1 MALQTV
7 AVRLTD
13 PELKLI
19 TARAKKAKVSRGSYF
34 RKIAGFEPRPI
45 GGFREGAG
53 RPRKAA
59 EAEAAK

>member
-19 TARAKKAKVSRGSYF
+19 TARAKKAKCSRGSYF

-45 GGFREGAG
+45 GGAREGAG
-53 RPRKAA
+53 RPRKAP
-59 EAEAAK
+59 EPEAAS